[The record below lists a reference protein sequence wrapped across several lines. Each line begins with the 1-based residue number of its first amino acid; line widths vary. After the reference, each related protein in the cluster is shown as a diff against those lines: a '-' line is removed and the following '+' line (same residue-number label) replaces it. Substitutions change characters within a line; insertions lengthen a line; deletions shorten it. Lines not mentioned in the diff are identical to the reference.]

1 MKMLSFIKPRA
12 SNCCKGTNR
21 KKMNQ
26 KAHIKL
32 TKIANI
38 YGAKLFQIKQSKYA
52 KVVVMTKKPFPSIN
66 RYNSNQIPIIY
77 NQSNNFEMIR
87 RSNIAQS
94 KEINW

>member
-1 MKMLSFIKPRA
+1 MFQEYYLMHMKMLSFIKPRA

-38 YGAKLFQIKQSKYA
+38 YGAKLFKIKQN
-52 KVVVMTKKPFPSIN
+52 PP
-66 RYNSNQIPIIY
+66 
-77 NQSNNFEMIR
+77 R
-87 RSNIAQS
+87 RI
-94 KEINW
+94 EIFLV